1 MSITENP
8 LAGNA
13 SLSDRD
19 ALAAS
24 LPALFALSGIAV
36 NAAEARAVARTLQRL
51 APTATARHPSSLPN
65 ASSPNAASVPVP
77 LQGTPDAPAAVS
89 VLRRAIP

>member
-24 LPALFALSGIAV
+24 LPTLFALSGIAV

-51 APTATARHPSSLPN
+51 APNASLPE
-65 ASSPNAASVPVP
+65 AASVPMAS
-77 LQGTPDAPAAVS
+77 QGTPDAPAAAS
-89 VLRRAIP
+89 VLGRAIP